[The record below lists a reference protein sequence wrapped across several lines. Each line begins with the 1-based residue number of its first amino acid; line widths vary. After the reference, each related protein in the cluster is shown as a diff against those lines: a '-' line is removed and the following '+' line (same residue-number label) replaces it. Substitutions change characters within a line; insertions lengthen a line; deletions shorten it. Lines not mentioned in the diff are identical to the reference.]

1 MSIYQFLNITVE
13 NKIAHVQI
21 NRPEKRNALNDVL
34 WQEFRQAFAELDSDT
49 NVRAIVLS
57 GNGNHFCA
65 GIDLST
71 MVGLAGTLPE
81 EEGRK
86 REALRKLILN
96 FQDSFTAMEKCRKP
110 VLAAIHGG
118 CVGAGVDMISACD
131 MRYAT
136 SDASFVIKEID
147 IGMTADVGTL
157 QRLPHL
163 IPDGLVRELAYTGR
177 DMKADEALRC
187 GLVNKVYGS
196 KEEMLADVLKIAQT
210 IAEKSPLSIRG
221 TKQILLYTRDHTVA
235 DSLDYV
241 ATWNASTLFSADLME
256 AMGAQMEKRKATFE
270 D

>member
-1 MSIYQFLNITVE
+1 MTQYQFLNITIA
-13 NKIAHVQI
+13 NKVAHVQI

-34 WQEFRQAFAELDSDT
+34 WQEFRQAFTALDADAS
-49 NVRAIVLS
+49 VRAIVLE

-71 MVGLAGTLPE
+71 MVGLAGSLPE

-131 MRYAT
+131 IRYAT
-136 SDASFVIKEID
+136 LDASFVIKEID

-177 DMKADEALRC
+177 EMKADEALRC
-187 GLVNKVYGS
+187 GLVNKVYGN
-196 KEEMLADVLKIAQT
+196 KEEMIADVLKIAQT

-241 ATWNASTLFSADLME
+241 ATWNAATLFSADLME
-256 AMGAQMEKRKATFE
+256 AMGAQMEKRKAEFE